1 MKAYQ
6 LFDVGDLRYLDI
18 DIPELRPGW
27 CLVRVKACGICSSD
41 IPRVFDKGT
50 YHFPT
55 IPGHEFSGVVE
66 KVACEKDERLLGKRV
81 GIFPL
86 IPCKECNFCKSGQ
99 YELCVN
105 YDYIGS
111 RRDGA
116 FAEYVSVPVWNLIEL
131 PDSVSFVDA
140 AMLEPAAVALHAI
153 RRTGLREGDKV
164 VVVGSGMIGFAA
176 GMWAM
181 LLGAAEV
188 AIVGRSED
196 KRYIAERAGLKYFKE
211 ESDDLRDVYD
221 VAIEAVGSSS
231 SIELSI
237 KLAAAEGTI
246 VLMGNPHSDIMLSQ
260 SVYWKI
266 LRKQLH
272 LVGTW
277 NSSYE
282 HASESEWTEALNYV
296 SSGAISFTPLV
307 TDVFDQEDLTDA
319 LHIMRENSRPYCKM
333 MTIWN
338 EG

>member
-6 LFDVGDLRYLDI
+6 LFDVGDLRYIDV
-18 DIPELRPGW
+18 DIPELNPGW

-41 IPRVFDKGT
+41 IPRIFEKGT

-66 KVACEKDERLLGKRV
+66 KVACEEDERFLGKRV

-86 IPCKECNFCKSGQ
+86 IPCKECESCRLGQ
-99 YELCVN
+99 YELCIN

-131 PDSVSFVDA
+131 PDSVSYIDA

-153 RRTGLREGDKV
+153 RRAGLRGGDKV
-164 VVVGSGMIGFAA
+164 AVVGSGMIGFAA
-176 GMWAM
+176 GMWARAF
-181 LLGAAEV
+181 GASDIV
-188 AIVGRSED
+188 VVGRSGD
-196 KRYIAERAGLKYFKE
+196 KQYLAEQAGLKYAKVK
-211 ESDDLRDVYD
+211 SVDLHDGYD
-221 VAIEAVGSSS
+221 VVIEAVGSSS

-237 KLAAAEGTI
+237 QLAAAEGTI
-246 VLMGNPHSDIMLSQ
+246 VLMGNPHLDIMLPQ
-260 SVYWKI
+260 SVYWMI

-282 HASESEWTEALNYV
+282 HTSESEWTEVLSYV
-296 SSGAISFTPLV
+296 SNGAISFTPLV
-307 TDVFDQEDLTDA
+307 TDVFDQDDLADA
-319 LHIMRENSRPYCKM
+319 LHIMKDRSKPYCKM

>member
-6 LFDVGDLRYLDI
+6 LFDVGDLRYVDVA
-18 DIPELRPGW
+18 IPKLSPGW

-41 IPRVFDKGT
+41 IPRIFEKGT

-66 KVACEKDERLLGKRV
+66 MVACEEDERLLGKRV
-81 GIFPL
+81 GVFPL
-86 IPCKECNFCKSGQ
+86 IPCKECESCRSGQ
-99 YELCVN
+99 YELCIN

-131 PDSVSFVDA
+131 PDSVSYVDA
-140 AMLEPAAVALHAI
+140 AMLEPATVALHAI
-153 RRTGLREGDKV
+153 RRAGLREGDRV
-164 VVVGSGMIGFAA
+164 AVVGSGMIGFATA
-176 GMWAM
+176 MWAR
-181 LLGAAEV
+181 AFDV
-188 AIVGRSED
+188 SVVVVGRSED
-196 KRYIAERAGLKYFKE
+196 KRYIAEQAGIKYIRE
-211 ESDDLRDVYD
+211 ESVDFHDDYD
-221 VAIEAVGSSS
+221 VVVEAVGSSS

-237 KLAAAEGTI
+237 ELAAAEGTI

-260 SVYWKI
+260 SVYWTI

-282 HASESEWTEALNYV
+282 HASESEWTEVLDHV
-296 SSGAISFTPLV
+296 SSGAISFAPFV
-307 TDVFDQEDLTDA
+307 TDVFDQDDLADA
-319 LHIMRENSRPYCKM
+319 LRIMRDRSRPYCKM